1 MVEELLKTRLAERTG
16 TQAGD
21 WFLVAKARYGLEV
34 VLQVVA
40 DIRGSGEVI
49 TQPFTCLTAVNP
61 IISAGHKPIYADISP
76 NTLSLDPTTMR
87 VTNASRAVI
96 VQHSFGIPADI
107 PTVRH
112 FASTHNLL
120 LIEDSAHKPGLIASK
135 NGQILA
141 DISVHS
147 FGVEKM
153 LPTKFGAAIWINPDL
168 RDATLRDALRIA
180 FKELPRLSLLRNL
193 RLRTYS
199 PANRALNHLPQFMNP
214 PAVRDTLA
222 RLRLFEAA
230 ITPLERRGKN
240 SGKPAYP
247 SNWILQRI
255 VAELSVY
262 DTNLDGRQAA
272 TQAYL
277 NAFGKRDDFTIP
289 AGIVP
294 DGVYTRFPIV
304 CQTAEQASLLFA
316 RLAKQGLHPGKWY
329 RPTLFPGPADQ
340 ALYSYDPASCPIAE
354 DISAR
359 ILNLPTNVSTERI
372 KEILY
377 ACHR

>member
-1 MVEELLKTRLAERTG
+1 MTGELLKTRLAERTG

-61 IISAGHKPIYADISP
+61 IMSAGHKPMYADISP
-76 NTLSLDPTTMR
+76 DTLSLDPATLQ

-96 VQHSFGIPADI
+96 VQHSFGIPADLSTI
-107 PTVRH
+107 RD
-112 FASTHNLL
+112 FADTHNLL
-120 LIEDSAHKPGLIASK
+120 LIEDSAHKPGLMASK

-141 DISVHS
+141 DVSVHS

-153 LPTKFGAAIWINPDL
+153 LPTKFGAAVWINPDL
-168 RDATLRDALRIA
+168 RDTVLHDALRTA
-180 FKELPRLSLLRNL
+180 FEELPKLSLLRNL
-193 RLRTYS
+193 RLRAYS
-199 PANRALNHLPQFMNP
+199 ATNRALNHLPTFMNP
-214 PAVRDTLA
+214 PAVSDTLA

-240 SGKPAYP
+240 SGTPAHP

-255 VAELSVY
+255 VDELTVY
-262 DTNLDGRQAA
+262 DANLAGRQAA

-277 NAFGKRDDFTIP
+277 SAFSKRDDFTIP

-294 DGVYTRFPIV
+294 DGVYTRLPVV
-304 CQTAEQASLLFA
+304 CQTAEQASALFT
-316 RLAKQGLHPGKWY
+316 RFAKQGLHPGKWY

-340 ALYSYDPASCPIAE
+340 AFYSYDPTLCPIAE

-359 ILNLPTNVSTERI
+359 IVNLPTNVSPERI
-372 KEILY
+372 KEILH
-377 ACHR
+377 ACQR

>member
-1 MVEELLKTRLAERTG
+1 MTGELLKTRLAERTG

-40 DIRGSGEVI
+40 NIRGSGEVI

-61 IISAGHKPIYADISP
+61 IMSAGHKPMYADISP
-76 NTLSLDPTTMR
+76 DTLSLDPATLQ

-96 VQHSFGIPADI
+96 VQHSFGIPADLSTI
-107 PTVRH
+107 RD
-112 FASTHNLL
+112 FADTHTLL
-120 LIEDSAHKPGLIASK
+120 LIEDSAHKPGLMASK

-141 DISVHS
+141 DVSVHS

-153 LPTKFGAAIWINPDL
+153 LPTKFGAAVWINPDL
-168 RDATLRDALRIA
+168 RDTVLHDALRAA
-180 FKELPRLSLLRNL
+180 FETLPELSLLRNL
-193 RLRTYS
+193 RLRSYS
-199 PANRALNHLPQFMNP
+199 ITNRALNHLPTVMNP

-240 SGKPAYP
+240 SGTPARP

-255 VAELSVY
+255 VDELNVY
-262 DTNLDGRQAA
+262 DANLAGRQAA

-277 NAFGKRDDFTIP
+277 SAFGERDDFTIP

-294 DGVYTRFPIV
+294 DGVYTRFPV
-304 CQTAEQASLLFA
+304 LCRTAKQASALFT

-340 ALYSYDPASCPIAE
+340 ALYSYDPTLCPVAE

-359 ILNLPTNVSTERI
+359 IVNLPTNVSPERI
-372 KEILY
+372 KEILH